1 MITRAM
7 LRVVAEQARSLRYD
21 LTSTMPSSTDI
32 DALAAAAIPALIREA
47 ARDLSGQSEHHPT
60 GDIMPDP
67 APDPSPSDVAYD
79 DMTRAWRNEDYPLA
93 WNLADVL
100 LQYLAN
106 GGQPLTGDDRD
117 VYYARRIR
125 NEALEVEGH

>member
-1 MITRAM
+1 
-7 LRVVAEQARSLRYD
+7 
-21 LTSTMPSSTDI
+21 
-32 DALAAAAIPALIREA
+32 
-47 ARDLSGQSEHHPT
+47 
-60 GDIMPDP
+60 
-67 APDPSPSDVAYD
+67 
-79 DMTRAWRNEDYPLA
+79 MTRAWRNEDYPLA